1 MSLEERTAT
10 TDDGETASVR
20 GWVRG
25 WVRGMGQSAFRL
37 QSTIWPA
44 HAATIWP

>member
-10 TDDGETASVR
+10 TEAGETASVR
-20 GWVRG
+20 GS
-25 WVRGMGQSAFRL
+25 VRGMGQSAFRL